1 MVAKTKGAK
10 SKSSLN
16 MISGECSDA
25 SGGSGGGVSE
35 RTDLRLSVSRI
46 RMSDYET
53 YHHNKEKLKGIMSKK
68 SGNVDFIAMLLFT
81 YSVRALNLITCRII
95 SSFRRDKNYLQCRSR
110 TCTSIDW
117 KAERKQSS

>member
-68 SGNVDFIAMLLFT
+68 RRFHCDVIIHIYFT
-81 YSVRALNLITCRII
+81 CTKLNCLQ
-95 SSFRRDKNYLQCRSR
+95 NYLVLL
-110 TCTSIDW
+110 
-117 KAERKQSS
+117 ER

>member
-53 YHHNKEKLKGIMSKK
+53 YHHNKEKLKGMISKK
-68 SGNVDFIAMLLFT
+68 KWQRRFNCDVI
-81 YSVRALNLITCRII
+81 IHIQCTCTKL
-95 SSFRRDKNYLQCRSR
+95 DYLQNYLVLS
-110 TCTSIDW
+110 
-117 KAERKQSS
+117 ER

>member
-68 SGNVDFIAMLLFT
+68 KWQRRFNCDGVI
-81 YSVRALNLITCRII
+81 IHIQCTCTKL
-95 SSFRRDKNYLQCRSR
+95 DYLQNYLVLS
-110 TCTSIDW
+110 
-117 KAERKQSS
+117 ER

>member
-68 SGNVDFIAMLLFT
+68 TQCQSRFHCDFIIHIYFT
-81 YSVRALNLITCRII
+81 CTKLNCLQ
-95 SSFRRDKNYLQCRSR
+95 NYLVLL
-110 TCTSIDW
+110 
-117 KAERKQSS
+117 ER